1 MNNSSHIEKIRGD
14 IAVSLGYEREHPP
27 VQLTDKQAA
36 AAVGVKP
43 STLAVWRCTGRY
55 NLPFLKVGRLVRYRV
70 SDLADFLSKRTS
82 EHT

>member
-1 MNNSSHIEKIRGD
+1 MNNSFHIEKIRGD
-14 IAVSLGYEREHPP
+14 IAASLGYEREHPP
-27 VQLTDKQAA
+27 VQLTEKQAA
-36 AAVGVKP
+36 VAIGVKP
-43 STLAVWRCTGRY
+43 STLAVWRSTGRY